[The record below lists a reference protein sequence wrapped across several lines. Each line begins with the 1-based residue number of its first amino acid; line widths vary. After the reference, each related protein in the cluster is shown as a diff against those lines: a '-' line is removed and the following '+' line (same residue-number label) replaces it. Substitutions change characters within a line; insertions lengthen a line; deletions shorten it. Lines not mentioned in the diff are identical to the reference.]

1 MINTYS
7 QQEKH
12 ILEEGLDAIT
22 QSGVKSFTVESL
34 AGRLGMSKKTIYKY
48 FPTKEKLIRKI
59 VVFMTGQIEQMFKKV
74 QETEKNPAVQFI
86 NVMEHMVK
94 FASRTHMQRMAQL
107 KTSYPEIW
115 KEIETFRLNRQND
128 FYEIFKFAQDQGLAR
143 NDVDMRKF
151 SIVFIN
157 MINNT
162 FQPEFFLKND
172 LTVIE
177 TVKGFTDIVSRGIFT
192 SKGLEAIKKYYEQN
206 KI

>member
-1 MINTYS
+1 MTNTFS

-107 KTSYPEIW
+107 KISYPEIW

>member
-1 MINTYS
+1 
-7 QQEKH
+7 
-12 ILEEGLDAIT
+12 
-22 QSGVKSFTVESL
+22 
-34 AGRLGMSKKTIYKY
+34 
-48 FPTKEKLIRKI
+48 
-59 VVFMTGQIEQMFKKV
+59 
-74 QETEKNPAVQFI
+74 
-86 NVMEHMVK
+86 MEHMAK
-94 FASRTHMQRMAQL
+94 FAGRTHVQRLAQL

-128 FYEIFKFAQDQGLAR
+128 FYEIFKFAQEQGLAR

-177 TVKGFTDIVSRGIFT
+177 TVNGFTDIVSRGIFT